1 MPSPEKFHETL
12 EEYEVGKEI
21 IALIDSGFEGIGSK
35 TKRRSRQSFSS
46 RRLKLWRTSSA
57 FRKREK
63 FSRQMDAAKAA
74 RA

>member
-35 TKRRSRQSFSS
+35 TKRLIKGFPVALFTNIR
-46 RRLKLWRTSSA
+46 
-57 FRKREK
+57 
-63 FSRQMDAAKAA
+63 
-74 RA
+74 

>member
-35 TKRRSRQSFSS
+35 TKRRSRQSFQ
-46 RRLKLWRTSSA
+46 A
-57 FRKREK
+57 G
-63 FSRQMDAAKAA
+63 A
-74 RA
+74 

>member
-12 EEYEVGKEI
+12 EEHEVGKEI
-21 IALIDSGFEGIGSK
+21 IALIDRGFEGIV
-35 TKRRSRQSFSS
+35 
-46 RRLKLWRTSSA
+46 WRTSSA

-63 FSRQMDAAKAA
+63 FSRQMDAVKAA